1 MVRTIDARD
10 WVGKFRA
17 DYAHRSPIAKG
28 VLARPHGEMKEGNR
42 AGSDRH
48 VKGILVDSSNP
59 EPDKQIIDRVEEVA
73 KKRGVSMAVVATS
86 WVRSKGCTPIVGC
99 NSVKRIED
107 AARGIQ
113 FCLTEDEKKYL
124 EEAYRA
130 KPVSG
135 Y

>member
-1 MVRTIDARD
+1 M
-10 WVGKFRA
+10 
-17 DYAHRSPIAKG
+17 AKG
-28 VLARPHGEMKEGNR
+28 VLARPHGEMKEGSR

-48 VKGILVDSSNP
+48 VKGLFVDSPNP
-59 EPDKQIIDRVEEVA
+59 EADKQIIDRVEEVA

-99 NSVKRIED
+99 SSVERIED
-107 AARGIQ
+107 AARGIE
-113 FCLTEDEKKYL
+113 FCLTEDESKYL
-124 EEAYRA
+124 EGAYRA